1 MHDRQSRIKV
11 GIILATIGLVLAGTT
26 AVIAADEGEVD
37 YKIKARGMRARNIE
51 RAAADLIDLRVTRLS
66 TDAERRDLVS
76 ILQEKGNHA
85 LDAALAEQKETG
97 WIQFDPRGGGGPG
110 RDPRKTTL
118 RYARE
123 VVNGDTREII
133 LVTDQYIGFGARAEA
148 ANGAKL
154 ADFPMSFVLIRLKK
168 EADGEWKGVGRLFV
182 GARLKYD
189 SVADKLVIDSFFTD
203 PVYLRNVTI
212 K

>member
-1 MHDRQSRIKV
+1 MHDRQSKTNV
-11 GIILATIGLVLAGTT
+11 GIILAVMGLFLAGT
-26 AVIAADEGEVD
+26 AVVDAADEGTVD
-37 YKIKARGMRARNIE
+37 YKFKARGMRARNIE
-51 RAAADLIDLRVTRLS
+51 RAAADLIDIHVTRLS
-66 TDAERRDLVS
+66 TADERHSLGAT
-76 ILQEKGNHA
+76 LEKEGNHA
-85 LDAALAEQKETG
+85 LDAALAKQEEAG

-110 RDPRKTTL
+110 RDPRRTPL

-123 VVNGDTREII
+123 VDNGDTREFV
-133 LVTDQYIGFGARAEA
+133 LATDEYIGFGARAEA

-154 ADFPMSFVLIRLKK
+154 ADYPLSFVLLKFTK
-168 EADGEWKGVGRLFV
+168 DDKGNWKGVGRLFV

-189 SVADKLVIDSFFTD
+189 HTADKLVIDAFFSD